1 MPAGTAAVLNGF
13 RDVGS
18 DLDLY
23 SVPSVAF
30 VSTGCL
36 QQTPSFAQVG
46 AKTTPS
52 ANLVP

>member
-1 MPAGTAAVLNGF
+1 MSAVTAAVLNGF

-23 SVPSVAF
+23 SVPSVTF
-30 VSTGCL
+30 VSTGWW
-36 QQTPSFAQVG
+36 QETPSFAQVG